1 MCFILYRLRGGVE
14 VECDCECECEFE
26 FQGEKVNSRERSR
39 VSSSG
44 YHIIVFEAFP
54 HALVVKGLVNQF
66 KPKRA
71 GIRQRLIIPKT
82 NSMRVSMLYTDCVWV
97 FLSRYEGEGEMKGDL
112 PF

>member
-1 MCFILYRLRGGVE
+1 M
-14 VECDCECECEFE
+14 
-26 FQGEKVNSRERSR
+26 NSKDGKRSR
-39 VSSSG
+39 VSSSISRTLVIWKG
-44 YHIIVFEAFP
+44 ITP